1 MFRHVDTHRLR
12 VGLVVTLIVLL
23 AGVMVNLLLSAT
35 PALPVGILLAAA
47 ALDALALLLMR
58 RLRVDA
64 PQKPSQRK
72 PRNVET

>member
-1 MFRHVDTHRLR
+1 MLRHVDTHRLR

-23 AGVMVNLLLSAT
+23 AGVVLNLLLSAT

-58 RLRVDA
+58 RPRVDA
-64 PQKPSQRK
+64 PQNPSTGKPQR
-72 PRNVET
+72 R